1 MTVRSLIPFIKHNDI
16 RLVLEDDSEIC
27 LIRKEHIQKELLS
40 DKCLDMKVVYIE
52 TDEEIPD
59 NVIRIETQ
67 DGSGDFIEI
76 IFPEENKD
84 KNKNDK

>member
-59 NVIRIETQ
+59 TISVYVAKKNVKIYSDGKQIE
-67 DGSGDFIEI
+67 
-76 IFPEENKD
+76 EEW
-84 KNKNDK
+84 

>member
-1 MTVRSLIPFIKHNDI
+1 M
-16 RLVLEDDSEIC
+16 LEVVE
-27 LIRKEHIQKELLS
+27 LELLS
-40 DKCLDMKVVYIE
+40 IQFEITSRQLPELPSNIPAFAKE
-52 TDEEIPD
+52 NEEIPD

>member
-52 TDEEIPD
+52 TDEEM
-59 NVIRIETQ
+59 VT
-67 DGSGDFIEI
+67 
-76 IFPEENKD
+76 
-84 KNKNDK
+84 

>member
-1 MTVRSLIPFIKHNDI
+1 MPNNRESNK
-16 RLVLEDDSEIC
+16 
-27 LIRKEHIQKELLS
+27 QK
-40 DKCLDMKVVYIE
+40 DN
-52 TDEEIPD
+52 DEEIPD